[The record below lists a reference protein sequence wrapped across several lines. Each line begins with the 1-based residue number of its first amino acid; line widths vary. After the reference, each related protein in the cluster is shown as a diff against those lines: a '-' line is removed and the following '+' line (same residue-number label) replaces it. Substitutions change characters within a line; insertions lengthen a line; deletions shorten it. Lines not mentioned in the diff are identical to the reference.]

1 MINTMYA
8 PIRVIIAD
16 DHEIFRDGFKV
27 MLKKQT
33 EVEIIAEA
41 ENGRELL
48 ELAKAHQPD
57 VIITDIKMPLMDGIE
72 ATKQIKKDLPHIEV
86 IALTMFDEENL
97 VIDMLEAGAKGYLLK
112 NTNKAEVVQAVK
124 AVYRQETYYCN
135 STSNKL
141 AQMIA
146 KSRFNPYKSI
156 PKPSFNEKEIEIIRL
171 ICKELSNKEIA
182 SELGLSTRTIEG
194 YREKILEKID
204 AKNIAGLVIYAIR
217 NNIYQV

>member
-1 MINTMYA
+1 MYV

-33 EVEIIAEA
+33 EVEIVAEA
-41 ENGRELL
+41 ENGKELI
-48 ELAKAHQPD
+48 ELAKEHQPD
-57 VIITDIKMPLMDGIE
+57 VVITDVKMPQLDGIE
-72 ATKQIKKDLPHIEV
+72 ATKQIKKDLPHIEI

-124 AVYRQETYYCN
+124 AVYKQETYYCN

-156 PKPSFNEKEIEIIRL
+156 KKPSFNEKEIEIIRL

-194 YREKILEKID
+194 YREKILEKIE
-204 AKNIAGLVIYAIR
+204 AKNIAGLVIYAIKH
-217 NNIYQV
+217 NIYQV

>member
-1 MINTMYA
+1 MYA
-8 PIRVIIAD
+8 PIRIIIAD

-33 EVEIIAEA
+33 EVEVIGEA

-48 ELAKAHQPD
+48 ELAKTHQPD
-57 VIITDIKMPLMDGIE
+57 VVITDVKMPLMDGIE
-72 ATKQIKKDLPHIEV
+72 ATKQIKKELPHIEV

-156 PKPSFNEKEIEIIRL
+156 PKPAFNEKEIEIIRL